1 MRSLFRIAL
10 VAAIGFLPL
19 EALAQANQPTL
30 SEQDARNIAENNGIM
45 AILAIQLST
54 DERSY
59 IVGGTGT
66 SGEQIVLEID
76 ASNGAVTRRQ

>member
-1 MRSLFRIAL
+1 MRSLFRVAL

-19 EALAQANQPTL
+19 DALAQAGEPPLT
-30 SEQDARNIAENNGIM
+30 EQDARNIAENNGIM

-54 DERSY
+54 DERRY

-76 ASNGAVTRRQ
+76 ASNSAVT

>member
-30 SEQDARNIAENNGIM
+30 SEQDARNIAENDE
-45 AILAIQLST
+45 ILAIQLST

>member
-1 MRSLFRIAL
+1 
-10 VAAIGFLPL
+10 
-19 EALAQANQPTL
+19 
-30 SEQDARNIAENNGIM
+30 M

>member
-1 MRSLFRIAL
+1 MRSLLRIAL

-30 SEQDARNIAENNGIM
+30 SEQDARNIAENNGIGH
-45 AILAIQLST
+45 LAIQLST